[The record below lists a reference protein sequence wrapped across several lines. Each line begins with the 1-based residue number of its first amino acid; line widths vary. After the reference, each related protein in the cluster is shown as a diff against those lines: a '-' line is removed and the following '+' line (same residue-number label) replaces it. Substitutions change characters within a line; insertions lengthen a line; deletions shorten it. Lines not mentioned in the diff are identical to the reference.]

1 MKLLAPPSLQRAW
14 ALRTRAWCSE
24 QFADRDVEGFAE
36 SIEQVDGGIAPLT
49 LEAAHIRAI
58 DSCVSRQPVLRQ
70 ALADPNSS

>member
-1 MKLLAPPSLQRAW
+1 MTLLAPPSLQRAW
-14 ALRTRAWCSE
+14 APRTRARRSE

-36 SIEQVDGGIAPLT
+36 SIKQVDGGIAPLT
-49 LEAAHIRAI
+49 LKAAHVRAI